1 MATVATALFFALLS
15 AAAAFDFLTFKIPN
29 YLVVAIAVLFV
40 LFALLSRSPDWFEH
54 IGAAALC
61 LVAGIALYFAGGV
74 GAGDVKLFASVALW
88 IGFFRLLMLLLF
100 TSLAGVV
107 ILLLILAAR
116 ALAKRWGTD
125 GLSRSWPV
133 VLTQSTAGVPYGV
146 AIAIGA
152 IGTVIFGHS
161 ELLRFGY

>member
-1 MATVATALFFALLS
+1 
-15 AAAAFDFLTFKIPN
+15 
-29 YLVVAIAVLFV
+29 
-40 LFALLSRSPDWFEH
+40 
-54 IGAAALC
+54 
-61 LVAGIALYFAGGV
+61 
-74 GAGDVKLFASVALW
+74 
-88 IGFFRLLMLLLF
+88 
-100 TSLAGVV
+100 
-107 ILLLILAAR
+107 LLLILAAR